1 VKIVRKDKNV
11 TASALFGVAAI
22 QLIIAGIDWFLH
34 GFQRDRFGWID
45 WLFPL
50 SGVIYIALGIAA
62 RRIRLLAAIIGGVLY
77 AAFLVGSSDQWF
89 IFNIPV
95 MMFLL
100 VAVMSALKRPPAE
113 TGV

>member
-1 VKIVRKDKNV
+1 MKIIRKDKNL

-22 QLIIAGIDWFLH
+22 QLFIAGIEWFLY
-34 GFQRDRFGWID
+34 GLQFSRFGWID

-77 AAFLVGSSDQWF
+77 AAFFVGLPDLLF
-89 IFNIPV
+89 IKIPV
-95 MMFLL
+95 VILL
-100 VAVMSALKRPPAE
+100 LFAVVSALKRPPAE
-113 TGV
+113 T

>member
-1 VKIVRKDKNV
+1 MKFIRKDKNV

-34 GFQRDRFGWID
+34 GFQFDRFGWID

-62 RRIRLLAAIIGGVLY
+62 RRIRLLAAIIGGMLY
-77 AAFLVGSSDQWF
+77 AAFFVGISDLLFIFKIPVVILLLVG
-89 IFNIPV
+89 V
-95 MMFLL
+95 
-100 VAVMSALKRPPAE
+100 VSALKRLPAE
-113 TGV
+113 T

>member
-1 VKIVRKDKNV
+1 MKIIRKDKNV

-22 QLIIAGIDWFLH
+22 QIFIAAIDWFLH
-34 GFQRDRFGWID
+34 GFQSDRFGWID
-45 WLFPL
+45 WIFPL

-77 AAFLVGSSDQWF
+77 AAFFVGTSDLWF
-89 IFNIPV
+89 IFKIPV
-95 MMFLL
+95 VILLL
-100 VAVMSALKRPPAE
+100 VAVVSALKRPPAE

>member
-1 VKIVRKDKNV
+1 MKIVRKDKNV
-11 TASALFGVAAI
+11 TASALFGVAVI

-34 GFQRDRFGWID
+34 GGQFERFGWID

-77 AAFLVGSSDQWF
+77 AAFFVGSSDLWF
-89 IFNIPV
+89 ILKIPV
-95 MMFLL
+95 MILLL
-100 VAVMSALKRPPAE
+100 VAVVSALKRPPAE

>member
-1 VKIVRKDKNV
+1 MKFIRKDKNV

-34 GFQRDRFGWID
+34 GFQFDRFGWID

-77 AAFLVGSSDQWF
+77 AAFFVEADLLL

-95 MMFLL
+95 VILLL
-100 VAVMSALKRPPAE
+100 VAVISALKRLPAE
-113 TGV
+113 P

>member
-1 VKIVRKDKNV
+1 MKFIRKDKNV

-22 QLIIAGIDWFLH
+22 QLFIAGIDWFLH
-34 GFQRDRFGWID
+34 GFQFDRFGWID

-77 AAFLVGSSDQWF
+77 VAFFVEADLLF

-95 MMFLL
+95 VILLL
-100 VAVMSALKRPPAE
+100 VAVVSALKRPPAE
-113 TGV
+113 T